1 LDAVRAVSEGDG
13 DESNPVLPMGPG
25 ANARYA
31 VPAGRGGM
39 TLAVTVG
46 ESHPRSTTHGIARRV
61 HGKTLLLTI
70 IALMAILA
78 LFLFVILHG

>member
-1 LDAVRAVSEGDG
+1 MVAVRAVSEGDE
-13 DESNPVLPMGPG
+13 DESNPVLPSGPG

-31 VPAGRGGM
+31 VPAYRGGM
-39 TLAVTVG
+39 TLAETVR
-46 ESHPRSTTHGIARRV
+46 ERHPRGATHGTARRV

-78 LFLFVILHG
+78 LFLFAILHG